1 MSNNREP
8 TPPIAVDYDPF
19 ADASALARVVPAT
32 EAQREIWLACQL
44 GGDATLAYNESIS
57 LRLRGALDPARLQAA
72 MQSLADRHD
81 ALRATL
87 GADGQY
93 LFIAD
98 RLTLTVPLAT
108 VDAVTSAQ
116 RVDAIRQI
124 AQEQVNTPFDL
135 ERGPLLRAQIVQFDP
150 AESVLILTA
159 HHIICDGWSFGVLVN
174 ELAQLC
180 AAADGADQ
188 TSITSYGD
196 YALALH
202 DAEHTATAE
211 GDLRYW
217 LSVYADAVPQLD
229 LPTDRPRSSVRSF
242 AAAREDYRLS
252 AATLEAVRKLAK
264 RQGASLFVTLY
275 AVYAGLIAR
284 LSGQSDV
291 VVGISAAAQAAE
303 GLPSLVGHCVSLL
316 PIRLKTNLDAS
327 VADLIAQA
335 RGAMLDAQDHQGLS
349 FGALLKHL
357 QFERQPGRMPL
368 VPVLFNLDSR
378 IDPAIFAAAGL
389 QAELTSNPRGA
400 ENFELYLNATP
411 DPDGLLLECQYKTEL
426 FDQATVRRWLALFEE
441 ALQRA
446 AATPDMSLAEALA
459 PTVTEQALLRQWNDT
474 ARPYPAGQRLS
485 DLLAA
490 SLRQH
495 ADAQALVFEGQALSY
510 AELDRRARRLALE
523 LRSRG
528 AGPGQRVGLYLPR
541 SLDLIVALVGIIYS
555 GGAYVPLDP
564 DLPAERLAGMAE
576 DAALALLITQ
586 ATLHKRIATT
596 LPAACE
602 TLFIDNTESTVDDT
616 DTDAMP
622 SVDLLGTAADPAYVI
637 FTSGSTGRPKGAIN
651 AHRGI
656 VNRLLWMQARYQL
669 QPGERVLQKTPFS
682 FDVSVWEFFWPL
694 VTGATMV
701 IARPD
706 GHRDSAYLAELV
718 QRERVDVMHFV
729 PSMLRFFLEE
739 PAAASCNGLRQVL
752 CSGEAL
758 APDLVEKFFH
768 LLPNTR
774 LANLYGPTEAAV
786 DVSAWD
792 CQPGAQSGT
801 VPIGAP
807 IANTRLHVLD
817 HTLRPLPIGVAGD
830 LYIGGVQVGLGYVA
844 RPELTAERFI
854 VDPFDADGRLY
865 KTGDIARWRADGAL
879 EYLGR
884 SDHQVKLRGYR
895 IELGEIET
903 RLLAADGVANAVAV
917 TREDVPGDIRL
928 VAYVVG
934 RSGAV
939 DVDALRERLRQQLP
953 DFMVP
958 QSIMALERIPLLS
971 SGKLDRRALP
981 APSTLRSAGPMAR
994 VAPRNDVEAAVLAA
1008 MEEVLRLPSLSIHD
1022 DFFGLGGHSLLAA
1035 KLIARLNQTLD
1046 LQMPLRAVFEAPS
1059 AEKLAG
1065 VAQRSRSD
1073 GGPRRPPI
1081 QHQPDHRAAPLTT
1094 QQERIAFLEELHPG
1108 RVTYNAPSAHRLAG
1122 RMDIPAFTRAF
1133 AEVVQ
1138 RQPILRTMIV
1148 TLDGVHVQRV
1158 VDGVEMALQVEDLSS
1173 LADAARE
1180 VELTRRMRSII
1191 DTPIDIRQ
1199 APLWRAALYRLA
1211 DDEHVFLFM
1220 PHHIIWDGWSFDLLY
1235 SELAAAL
1242 GGDGSTT
1249 PSRLPPLPVSYADYA
1264 DWQAQWI
1271 HSPTF
1276 KQLLKDWNRRVE
1288 KQEPPQALGTDRPRG
1303 PGMSG
1308 LGATELVSIDRA
1320 TTERLRQLA
1329 RDANLTLNMLTM
1341 ALYGAMMADLAGHN
1355 SIIVGMPVRA
1365 RLTIE
1370 VEPVM
1375 GFFNNLLTLHLDIE
1389 RSHSLATY
1397 FAGFK
1402 RSLLDLLQYED
1413 VPFECLVEETQARS
1427 RSPQAGL
1434 YQVLFSFQ
1442 DARERERQWGPLRQT
1457 NIPIFQQGATEDL
1470 GLWLM
1475 ETPQGLEG
1483 GFTYNADIYTEQT
1496 ARHLHSCYLALLQ
1509 RAVAEPQQT
1518 LGSLLNNI
1526 DADGRH
1532 ALRNLAVA
1540 PATHAPLG
1548 TAVRTDGHDAAQRAL
1563 TPTEQTMIDIWAPL
1577 LGLEPGQITPQ
1588 DNYFDLGG
1596 DSLSTRR
1603 VMAGMHAIT
1612 GKSIRTQAFV
1622 LESLEQ
1628 LARAYDQATP
1638 QSTSKAGLMR
1648 RLLGR
1653 LSRNDDTGANR

>member
-1 MSNNREP
+1 MSDTLKP
-8 TPPIAVDYDPF
+8 ASATAVDYDPF
-19 ADASALARVVPAT
+19 ADGETLARVVPAT

-57 LRLRGALDPARLQAA
+57 LRLRGALDPSRLQAA
-72 MQSLADRHD
+72 VQGLVDRHD

-87 GADGQY
+87 GADGQD

-98 RLTLTVPLAT
+98 RLTLTVPLTT
-108 VDAVTSAQ
+108 VDAVTPAQ
-116 RVDAIRQI
+116 RADAIRQL
-124 AQEQVNTPFDL
+124 AQEQVDTPFDL

-150 AESVLILTA
+150 TEWVLILTA

-174 ELAQLC
+174 ELAQLY
-180 AAADGADQ
+180 AAGDDADQ
-188 TSITSYGD
+188 PSIASYGD

-202 DAEHTATAE
+202 DAEHSATAE
-211 GDLRYW
+211 SDLRYW

-229 LPTDRPRSSVRSF
+229 LPTDRPRSPVRSF

-303 GLPSLVGHCVSLL
+303 GLLSLVGHCVSLL
-316 PIRLKTNLDAS
+316 PIRLKTDLEAS

-335 RGAMLDAQDHQGLS
+335 RSAVLDAQDHQGLS

-389 QAELTSNPRGA
+389 QAELTSNPRDA

-411 DPDGLLLECQYKTEL
+411 GPDGLLLECQYKTEL
-426 FDQATVRRWLALFEE
+426 FDRTTVRRWLALFEE

-446 AATPDMSLAEALA
+446 AATPDMSLAEDLA
-459 PTVTEQALLRQWNDT
+459 PTAAEQALLRQWNDT
-474 ARPYPAGQRLS
+474 ARPYATAQRLS

-523 LRSRG
+523 LRGRG

-541 SLDLIVALVGIIYS
+541 SLDLIVALVGIVYS

-586 ATLHKRIATT
+586 TTLHQHIAPA
-596 LPAACE
+596 LPAGCE
-602 TLFIDNTESTVDDT
+602 TLFIDNSESTAT
-616 DTDAMP
+616 DTDVMP
-622 SVDLLGTAADPAYVI
+622 SVDLLGTADDPAYVI

-656 VNRLLWMQARYQL
+656 VNRLLWMQERYQL
-669 QPGERVLQKTPFS
+669 LPGERVLQKTPFS

-706 GHRDSAYLAELV
+706 GHRDSAYLTELV

-729 PSMLRFFLEE
+729 PSMLRFFLDE
-739 PAAASCNGLRQVL
+739 PAVAGCSGLRQVL

-792 CQPGAQSGT
+792 CQPGVQPGA

-817 HTLRPLPIGVAGD
+817 QTLRPLPIGVAGD
-830 LYIGGVQVGLGYVA
+830 LYIGGVQVGLGYVS
-844 RPELTAERFI
+844 RPDLTAERFI
-854 VDPFDADGRLY
+854 ADPFDADGRLY
-865 KTGDIARWRADGAL
+865 KTGDIARWRVDGAL

-903 RLLAADGVANAVAV
+903 RLLAADGIANAVAII
-917 TREDVPGDIRL
+917 REDVPGDIRL
-928 VAYVVG
+928 VAYVAG
-934 RSGAV
+934 RGGAV

-958 QSIMALERIPLLS
+958 QSIVALERIPLLS

-981 APSTLRSAGPMAR
+981 APSALRPAGPQAR
-994 VAPRNDVEAAVLAA
+994 VAPRNEVEAAVLAA

-1035 KLIARLNQTLD
+1035 KLIARLNQALD
-1046 LQMPLRAVFEAPS
+1046 LQLPLRSVFEAPS
-1059 AEKLAG
+1059 AEKLAV
-1065 VAQRSRSD
+1065 VAQRSPSD
-1073 GGPRRPPI
+1073 DAPRRPPI
-1081 QHQPDHRAAPLTT
+1081 QHQPDRRAAPLTA
-1094 QQERIAFLEELHPG
+1094 QQERIAFLEELHPD
-1108 RVTYNAPSAHRLAG
+1108 RVTYNSPSAHRLMG

-1138 RQPILRTMIV
+1138 RQPVLRTEIV
-1148 TLDGVHVQRV
+1148 TLEGIHAQRV
-1158 VDGVEMALQVEDLSS
+1158 VDSVDVALQVEDLSS
-1173 LADAARE
+1173 LADDARE
-1180 VELTRRMRSII
+1180 AELTRRMRSII
-1191 DTPIDIRQ
+1191 DTPIDIRH
-1199 APLWRAALYRLA
+1199 APLWRAALYRLT

-1235 SELAAAL
+1235 SEMAAAL
-1242 GGDGSTT
+1242 GGDGSTA

-1271 HSPTF
+1271 HSPAF
-1276 KQLLKDWNRRVE
+1276 RQLLEDWNSRVE

-1308 LGATELVSIDRA
+1308 VGATELVSIDGA

-1329 RDANLTLNMLTM
+1329 RDTNLTLNMLTM
-1341 ALYGAMMADLAGHN
+1341 AIYGAMMADLASHN
-1355 SIIVGMPVRA
+1355 SIIVGMPMRA
-1365 RLTIE
+1365 RLSLE

-1389 RSHSLATY
+1389 RGHSLAAF
-1397 FAGFK
+1397 FADFK

-1413 VPFECLVEETQARS
+1413 VPFECLVDETQARG

-1442 DARERERQWGPLRQT
+1442 DARERERQWGSLRQT

-1475 ETPQGLEG
+1475 EAPQGLEG

-1518 LGSLLNNI
+1518 LGSLLDGI
-1526 DADGRH
+1526 DIDVRQ
-1532 ALRNLAVA
+1532 ALRNLATA
-1540 PATHAPLG
+1540 PATPAPSGIAAG
-1548 TAVRTDGHDAAQRAL
+1548 TEEHAAQRAL

-1596 DSLSTRR
+1596 DSLSARR
-1603 VMAGMHAIT
+1603 VIAGMHTIT
-1612 GKSIRTQAFV
+1612 GKSIRTQSFV

-1628 LARAYDQATP
+1628 LAREYDQAVP
-1638 QSTSKAGLMR
+1638 QSTSRTGLMR

-1653 LSRNDDTGANR
+1653 LGRNDDTGANR